1 MACVAWHTRIP
12 HAYAPH
18 MTGDVQNRLGIV
30 MLHPHFPGSVS
41 ITMISFPSVIWY
53 LIRHLTQYASW
64 HMALSVEVTENNRQM
79 HRDRMQESPFFRDDG
94 DGGKAGSVGRWE
106 KTDVSVIKEPIT

>member
-18 MTGDVQNRLGIV
+18 MTGDIQTRHCDAASPLSRRLK
-30 MLHPHFPGSVS
+30 
-41 ITMISFPSVIWY
+41 
-53 LIRHLTQYASW
+53 QYASW

-94 DGGKAGSVGRWE
+94 GK
-106 KTDVSVIKEPIT
+106 T